1 MNDSHGVASQLSC
14 VGLFIQLLAWKAV
27 LSLSVT
33 HINART
39 QTHACRCEMNL
50 NHVKALGNEEE
61 PCFCFHKQ
69 LLCFRST
76 ARLGGLDGW
85 GVRASLCMF
94 SGFPLL
100 CWCSRFTLRSVDPR
114 DRVWMC
120 LSLCSGG
127 VELNYTSPGVW
138 AAKCVCRGTSEAA
151 FASDLQWNHHRAL
164 NIIRQK
170 YVLVVSH
177 AATKDSNPTCNAC
190 KCIHSHARS
199 QMFEL
204 LRL

>member
-14 VGLFIQLLAWKAV
+14 VGLIIQLLAWKAV

-76 ARLGGLDGW
+76 ARLGGGWMAEAWELPSVCSLD
-85 GVRASLCMF
+85 SLF
-94 SGFPLL
+94 SADVADSHCVAWTPVTGSE
-100 CWCSRFTLRSVDPR
+100 CVSRCVQEELSWITPR
-114 DRVWMC
+114 QV
-120 LSLCSGG
+120 
-127 VELNYTSPGVW
+127 
-138 AAKCVCRGTSEAA
+138 
-151 FASDLQWNHHRAL
+151 
-164 NIIRQK
+164 
-170 YVLVVSH
+170 
-177 AATKDSNPTCNAC
+177 
-190 KCIHSHARS
+190 
-199 QMFEL
+199 FEL
-204 LRL
+204 LSVFAAAHQRQRLLLICNEITTGL